1 MVSHLTN
8 AVFPFILNLS
18 HKPKTT
24 SGRTYELNSNSMQT
38 EQKPQTDE
46 EGQTKRATAPKSHHR
61 SHHRN
66 QTYFLS
72 LTDGLKRRQFGA
84 STRGK
89 FNRIRAHY
97 SIMLQIMALS
107 SAFTCSYQTLR
118 KVSVATTTHPPTFYL
133 QSYLIGR
140 RERPLLIIS
149 AVP

>member
-1 MVSHLTN
+1 
-8 AVFPFILNLS
+8 
-18 HKPKTT
+18 
-24 SGRTYELNSNSMQT
+24 MQT
-38 EQKPQTDE
+38 KQKPQTDE

-89 FNRIRAHY
+89 FNRITLYSNAHY

-107 SAFTCSYQTLR
+107 SAFRCSYQALR

-133 QSYLIGR
+133 QSYLISR
-140 RERPLLIIS
+140 RERPLLIMS